1 MRKQLGW
8 VGGVLPS
15 GTPGAGGGEREP
27 SGRGG
32 VLGQVALRGGSALP
46 ASSPGWVLS
55 PPELQPLHLC
65 RDR

>member
-15 GTPGAGGGEREP
+15 GTLGAGGGEREP
-27 SGRGG
+27 TGRGEG
-32 VLGQVALRGGSALP
+32 LGQVALRGGSALP

-55 PPELQPLHLC
+55 PLELRPLHLC